1 MRASHASYWAVRNT
15 KENSVKY
22 DFETPVDRR
31 GTGSL
36 KWDAYARRG
45 HAADE
50 LPLWVADMDFRV
62 MPEAIEALRARV
74 EHGVFGYTMTTDAY
88 HAAVQGWFER
98 HHGWRPQREWTVH
111 APGVVFALA
120 TAIRAYTQPGD
131 FVLIQPPVYY
141 PFRLMIE
148 NNGRRVAE
156 SPLVRDA
163 EGRYAMDFE
172 GFERALEESGAK
184 LFILCSPHNPVGREW
199 TADELRRVGEICLAH
214 GVTVVS
220 DEIHADFARPGVK
233 HVPFASLG
241 ERFAQNVVLCTSP
254 SKTFNLAGLQI
265 CNIFIPNADLRA
277 AFQRTL
283 DRTGYDEP
291 NCLGACA
298 AQACYERGDEWF
310 AQLQAKLEENYAVL
324 KAMVERTP
332 SLKLTPLE
340 STYLPWIDCSALGM
354 GDDELASFISKD
366 AKLWLDMGTM
376 FGAQGSGFIRMNI
389 ASPTPMVQEACN
401 RLAAAVAAR

>member
-1 MRASHASYWAVRNT
+1 M
-15 KENSVKY
+15 KY
-22 DFETPVDRR
+22 DFETPLERR

-50 LPLWVADMDFRV
+50 LPLWVADMDFRA
-62 MPEAIEALRARV
+62 MPEAIEALQARV
-74 EHGVFGYTMTTDAY
+74 AHGAFGYTMTTDAY

-98 HHGWRPQREWTVH
+98 YHDWHPEREWTVH

-120 TAIRAYTQPGD
+120 TAVRAYTQPGD

-148 NNGRRVAE
+148 DNGRRVAE
-156 SPLVRDA
+156 SPLVRDV
-163 EGRYAMDFE
+163 ETGRYSMDFD
-172 GFERALEESGAK
+172 GLERALEESGAK

-199 TADELRRVGEICLAH
+199 SADELRRVGEICLAH
-214 GVTVVS
+214 GVTVIS
-220 DEIHADFARPGVK
+220 DEIHADFARPGVT

-241 ERFAQNVVLCTSP
+241 DEFAQNVVLCTSP

-277 AFQRTL
+277 AFRRTL

-291 NCLGACA
+291 NCLGMCA
-298 AQACYERGDEWF
+298 VQACYEYGDEWL
-310 AQLQAKLEENYAVL
+310 AQLKEKLEENYAVL
-324 KAMVERTP
+324 EAMVARTP
-332 SLKLTPLE
+332 GLRLTPLE

-354 GDDELASFISKD
+354 DDDELAAFISND

-376 FGAQGSGFIRMNI
+376 FGPQGSGFIRMNI
-389 ASPTPMVQEACN
+389 ASPTPMVQEACD
-401 RLAAAVAAR
+401 RLEAAVGRL